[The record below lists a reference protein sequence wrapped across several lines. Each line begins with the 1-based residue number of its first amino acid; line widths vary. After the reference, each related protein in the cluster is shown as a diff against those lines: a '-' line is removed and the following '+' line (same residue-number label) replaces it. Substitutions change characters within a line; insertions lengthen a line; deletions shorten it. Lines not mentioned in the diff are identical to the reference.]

1 MKKEKKEELSFFLE
15 KIGINDS
22 TVLEKIV
29 SLTRK
34 EKVSISK
41 AIEMIAN
48 EKKEVD
54 MNSNSYQLLL
64 ASQTLGHEIER
75 IDNL

>member
-29 SLTRK
+29 SLTKKRK
-34 EKVSISK
+34 NLYFKG
-41 AIEMIAN
+41 N
-48 EKKEVD
+48 RYD
-54 MNSNSYQLLL
+54 
-64 ASQTLGHEIER
+64 SQ
-75 IDNL
+75 

>member
-29 SLTRK
+29 SLTKK
-34 EKVSISK
+34 EKISISK
-41 AIEMIAN
+41 AIDMIAN

-54 MNSNSYQLLL
+54 MNSDSYQLRL
-64 ASQTLGHEIER
+64 ASQTLGHEIEQ
-75 IDNL
+75 IDKI